1 MPDIYQRSRGAVA
14 EQPSRIGDEMIV
26 FKHVSLAFDA
36 TVVLRDVS
44 FTLRKGHTKII
55 LGASGAGKSISLKL
69 ILGLLKP
76 DGGEVWVNGERVDQM
91 SELEMMKVR
100 GDLGMVFQEGALFDS
115 LTVGENVGYKLY
127 EESAMPLSEVRARV
141 EEVLGFVGLA
151 QFVDRKPSEL
161 SGGQR
166 RRVAIARAM
175 TVKPGILLYDEP
187 TTGLDPITADTI
199 DEQIVKLRDL
209 EEVTSIL
216 VTHQLRDAFFV
227 ATREAKRI
235 GDDVEFVLAGP
246 AKLEEAEFMMLK
258 DGVII
263 FEGTA
268 DELRAS
274 TDPYIQAF
282 LS

>member
-1 MPDIYQRSRGAVA
+1 MHALQTQPEIVLSRDAG
-14 EQPSRIGDEMIV
+14 PNDPIIV
-26 FKHVSLAFDA
+26 FDHVSLAFDD

-44 FTLRKGHTKII
+44 FELRRGHTKII

-76 DGGEVWVNGERVDQM
+76 DAGKVWVNGQLVNDYTEDQ
-91 SELEMMKVR
+91 MMKVR
-100 GDLGMVFQEGALFDS
+100 ADIGMVFQEGALFDS
-115 LTVGENVGYKLY
+115 LTVAENVGYKLY
-127 EESAMPLSEVRARV
+127 EESDRPLDEVRTRV
-141 EEVLGFVGLA
+141 EEVLGFVRLA
-151 QFVDRKPSEL
+151 QFIDRKPSEL

-187 TTGLDPITADTI
+187 TTGLDPITSTTI
-199 DEQIVKLRDL
+199 DEEIVKLRDL

-227 ATREAKRI
+227 ATQEAVQD
-235 GDDVEFVLAGP
+235 GDTVDFKDAGP
-246 AKLEEAEFMMLK
+246 DKMGEAEFLMLK
-258 DGVII
+258 DGLII

>member
-1 MPDIYQRSRGAVA
+1 MNTLQARSQAV
-14 EQPSRIGDEMIV
+14 ESRNAGPTDPIIV
-26 FKHVSLAFDA
+26 FDHVSLAFDD

-44 FTLRKGHTKII
+44 FELRRGHTKII

-76 DGGEVWVNGERVDQM
+76 DTGKVWVNGQLINDYTEEQ
-91 SELEMMKVR
+91 MMKVR
-100 GDLGMVFQEGALFDS
+100 ADIGMVFQEGALFDS
-115 LTVGENVGYKLY
+115 LTVAENVGYKLY
-127 EESAMPLSEVRARV
+127 EETDQSLEVVRRRV
-141 EEVLGFVGLA
+141 EEVLGFVRLE
-151 QFVDRKPSEL
+151 QFIDRKPSEL

-187 TTGLDPITADTI
+187 TTGLDPITSTTI
-199 DEQIVKLRDL
+199 DEEIVKLRDL

-227 ATREAKRI
+227 ATQEAVRRGSK
-235 GDDVEFVLAGP
+235 VEFTHAGP
-246 AKLEEAEFMMLK
+246 EKMQEAEFMMLK
-258 DGVII
+258 DGLII